1 MKYNIFQFSAP
12 SLLKKLTSKY
22 KNIYFLSLSNLT
34 KFVSGSPYEKDLKCS
49 RKVCQLLESSMYP
62 EYHYSDLI
70 RTLLVY
76 KFGGIYSD
84 LDIVTLKSFP
94 ENLEDKN
101 LLAADTSSRLGN
113 CFLKFEKGHSF
124 PGLAM
129 KNIVSIFIYVR
140 WSIIFCKETVI

>member
-1 MKYNIFQFSAP
+1 MKGNIFQFSAP

-22 KNIYFLSLSNLT
+22 KNIYLLSLSNLT

-49 RKVCQLLESSMYP
+49 RKVCQLLETSNQP
-62 EYHYSDLI
+62 EYHYGDLL

-101 LLAADTSSRLGN
+101 LITADTSSRLGS

-124 PGLAM
+124 PYLTM
-129 KNIVSIFIYVR
+129 KNMVSILSMRNINSVF
-140 WSIIFCKETVI
+140 

>member
-49 RKVCQLLESSMYP
+49 RKVCELLESSIYP
-62 EYHYSDLI
+62 EYHYSDLL
-70 RTLLVY
+70 RLLLVY

-84 LDIVTLKSFP
+84 LDIVTLKPFP
-94 ENLEDKN
+94 GNLELKN

-113 CFLKFEKGHSF
+113 CFLKFTQGHSF
-124 PGLAM
+124 TELAM
-129 KNIVSIFIYVR
+129 KHIVSIMLDLER
-140 WSIIFCKETVI
+140 NMNMEG

>member
-1 MKYNIFQFSAP
+1 M
-12 SLLKKLTSKY
+12 KKLTSKY

-49 RKVCQLLESSMYP
+49 RKVCELLESSIYP
-62 EYHYSDLI
+62 EYHYSDLL
-70 RTLLVY
+70 RLLLVY

-84 LDIVTLKSFP
+84 LDIVTLKPFP

-129 KNIVSIFIYVR
+129 KNVVSIFIYVQ
-140 WSIIFCKETVI
+140 WSMTLCKGNNMSNYHMKNRLL